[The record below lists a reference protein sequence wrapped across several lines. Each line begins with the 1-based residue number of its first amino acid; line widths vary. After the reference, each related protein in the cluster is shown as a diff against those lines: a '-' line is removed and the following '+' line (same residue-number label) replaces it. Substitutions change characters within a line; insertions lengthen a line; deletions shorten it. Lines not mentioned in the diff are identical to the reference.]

1 MADSIQKKIERV
13 RGPRVQITYDVEV
26 GDSIQQ
32 KELPFV
38 VGVMGDFQG
47 KPDPD
52 DEAVPLKERSFV
64 NIDRDN
70 FTKVLKGL
78 KPRVAMSVKNTLS
91 EEQDSQLSVELKF
104 QSLEDFEPQKVVEKV
119 PALKELMDTRQRL
132 SELLAKMDGNDAL
145 VARLE
150 DIIKDTE
157 KLRSLK

>member
-119 PALKELMDTRQRL
+119 PALKELMDTRRRL